1 MLRIVQLTTGR
12 KAGSEAAAGPARSPQ
27 NGAARALPMVR
38 RLFGAGGA
46 LSTVGALGAFNAFN
60 WVLGRKRELGRAKA
74 AACRAQLATPPPSI
88 IVGDVDRFG
97 PYQLVE
103 RIGEGGMA
111 EVFTALEVEAGDGGG
126 GPLVVKRLRPEL
138 CENPVAVAHFL
149 EEGEIVYSLR
159 HPNIVA
165 VRDVGHV
172 DGRHY
177 IAGEYVAGRDLGRLT
192 RRMVQLKQRPLSA
205 AAILHVAHE
214 VLCGLEY
221 AHHRVD
227 ADGRPLDL
235 VHRDITPENVMI
247 TLDGEVKLLDFGIA
261 RSHAAAACSP
271 SDGVKG
277 NVDFMSPEQARG
289 LEVDRRSDLFSLGLV
304 ISFCAARAPLYR
316 GKTIYDRLA
325 AAATGP
331 GRAEAD
337 FIAGLPP
344 PLPDLLPR
352 ALAVDPRRRF
362 QTAAEMRVAIAPFAE
377 GGADELASTLRRVFG
392 DELAHESSRLVRGGR
407 ADDDLPEAG
416 MWNGSRST
424 SASPPR

>member
-1 MLRIVQLTTGR
+1 MLRIVQLTMRR
-12 KAGSEAAAGPARSPQ
+12 KAGSEAAAGLARPSPD
-27 NGAARALPMVR
+27 GAGRALPLAR
-38 RLFGAGGA
+38 RLFGVGGVSA
-46 LSTVGALGAFNAFN
+46 FGALGAFNAFN
-60 WVLGRKRELGRAKA
+60 WVLRRKRELGRAKA
-74 AACRAQLATPPPSI
+74 AAVRDPLNTPLPKI

-111 EVFTALEVEAGDGGG
+111 EVFTALEIDAGGDP

-138 CENPVAVAHFL
+138 RENPVAVAHFL
-149 EEGEIVYSLR
+149 EEGEIVCSLR

-165 VRDVGHV
+165 VRDFGHV

-227 ADGRPLDL
+227 AEGRPLDL

-261 RSHAAAACSP
+261 RSHAAAACSQ

-289 LEVDRRSDLFSLGLV
+289 LEVDRRADLFSLGLV

-316 GKTIYDRLA
+316 GKSIYDRLA
-325 AAATGP
+325 AAAAGP

-362 QTAAEMRVAIAPFAE
+362 QTAAEMRVAIAPYAE
-377 GGADELASTLRRVFG
+377 DGADELAETLRRVFG
-392 DELAHESSRLVRGGR
+392 DELADEGARLVRGGG
-407 ADDDLPEAG
+407 ADEELPEAG
-416 MWNGSRST
+416 MWNGSRTT